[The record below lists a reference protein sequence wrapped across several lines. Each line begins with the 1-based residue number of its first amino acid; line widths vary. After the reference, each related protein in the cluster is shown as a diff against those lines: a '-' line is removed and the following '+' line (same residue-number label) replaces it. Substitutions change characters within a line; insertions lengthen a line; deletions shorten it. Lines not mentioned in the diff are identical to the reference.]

1 MGEDVFISYKSEEFQ
16 EADWVR
22 QQLESGGI
30 SCWMAPNSITGGA
43 SYATEIPQAIRSC
56 RVFVLILSRRAQLSQ
71 WVPKELDQAINC
83 GKIIMPFML
92 ENCPL
97 EDDFSFYLSNV
108 QRYPAYEGR
117 EAAMQRMLRE
127 IRMLLGCDRA
137 EPPAEAKKEPAKIPA
152 PAVKEKKTAK
162 VPKESADKKSG
173 KKKWMIPVG
182 VLLAAVLAIVL
193 LRLGSSVTIA
203 GTRYD
208 AGITSL
214 RLKEVQLT
222 PEDLS
227 TIAGLK
233 KLGILTMEECA
244 FTGEDLTGLTSAT
257 VWELGLPGCTLT
269 EAQAESL
276 DLTGFPKLRSLD
288 ISGIAAWQQLPQL
301 PEGVTQLDI
310 SRSGISSLEGV
321 QRLSGLSR
329 LAAADTPVTDL
340 TPLATCQQLERAD
353 ISDTAVTD
361 LTPLESCGKLQ
372 LLKAD
377 ETPLTT
383 LQGLETCIELR
394 CISLKNAQLT
404 DISGLRNTTLLEDV
418 QFSGNRLEDVSVLA
432 GSKDTLERLYLDG
445 LGMESLDW
453 LRGAAAL
460 RYLSVNDNRLETLD
474 FLEESPALE
483 GLSAANNAISSAA
496 PLEGMANLKELVLRD
511 NPLSGAPELHLSGS
525 GPVVD
530 LRHTNITGLTLA
542 SEERIRLLDISHTAV
557 TDIRTLTEA
566 SYHDLILSYQAAM
579 DWETLGACNTYQFTV
594 LDCPLDR
601 QVAVRTALENRVEY
615 ATELSVQS
623 DELLS
628 KTMQG
633 EISFS

>member
-1 MGEDVFISYKSEEFQ
+1 
-16 EADWVR
+16 
-22 QQLESGGI
+22 
-30 SCWMAPNSITGGA
+30 MAPNSITGGA

-233 KLGILTMEECA
+233 KLGILTIEECA

-340 TPLATCQQLERAD
+340 TPLATCQQLERVD

-404 DISGLRNTTLLEDV
+404 DISGLRNTTLLEYV

-511 NPLSGAPELHLSGS
+511 NPLSGAPELHLLGS

-566 SYHDLILSYQAAM
+566 SYHDFILSYQATM

-615 ATELSVQS
+615 ATELPVQS

-628 KTMQG
+628 KTMRG

>member
-1 MGEDVFISYKSEEFQ
+1 MGQDVFISYKSEEFQ
-16 EADWVR
+16 ETDWVR

-127 IRMLLGCDRA
+127 IRTLLGRDRA
-137 EPPAEAKKEPAKIPA
+137 EPPAEAKKEPAKTPA
-152 PAVKEKKTAK
+152 PAAKEKKTAK

-193 LRLGSSVTIA
+193 LRLGSNVTIA

-233 KLGILTMEECA
+233 KLGILTMEKCA

-257 VWELGLPGCTLT
+257 VWELELPGCTLT

-340 TPLATCQQLERAD
+340 TPLATCQQLERVD

-383 LQGLETCIELR
+383 LRGLETCIELR

-404 DISGLRNTTLLEDV
+404 DISGLRNTTLLEYV

-453 LRGAAAL
+453 L

-511 NPLSGAPELHLSGS
+511 NPLSGAPELHLLGS

-542 SEERIRLLDISHTAV
+542 SEERIRLLNISHTAV

-566 SYHDLILSYQAAM
+566 SYHDLILSYQATM

-615 ATELSVQS
+615 ATELPVQS

-628 KTMQG
+628 KTMRG

>member
-1 MGEDVFISYKSEEFQ
+1 MGQDVFISYKSEEFQ

-127 IRMLLGCDRA
+127 IRTLLGCDRA
-137 EPPAEAKKEPAKIPA
+137 EPPAEGKKEPAKTPA
-152 PAVKEKKTAK
+152 PAVKEKKTVK
-162 VPKESADKKSG
+162 VPKESADKKPG

-182 VLLAAVLAIVL
+182 VLLAAVLAIAL
-193 LRLGSSVTIA
+193 LRLGSNVTIA

-244 FTGEDLTGLTSAT
+244 FTGEALTGLTSAT
-257 VWELGLPGCTLT
+257 VWELELPGCTLT

-301 PEGVTQLDI
+301 PVGVTQLDI

-329 LAAADTPVTDL
+329 LAAADTPVTNL
-340 TPLATCQQLERAD
+340 TPLATCQQLERVD

-372 LLKAD
+372 LLKPD

-404 DISGLRNTTLLEDV
+404 DISGLRNTTLLEYV

-615 ATELSVQS
+615 ATELPVQS

-628 KTMQG
+628 KTMRG
-633 EISFS
+633 EISFR

>member
-1 MGEDVFISYKSEEFQ
+1 MGQDVFISYKSEEFQ

-127 IRMLLGCDRA
+127 IRTLLGRDRA
-137 EPPAEAKKEPAKIPA
+137 EPPAEAKKEPAKTPA
-152 PAVKEKKTAK
+152 PAAKEKKTAK

-193 LRLGSSVTIA
+193 LRLGSNVTIA

-214 RLKEVQLT
+214 RLKVVQLT

-233 KLGILTMEECA
+233 KLGILTMEKCA

-257 VWELGLPGCTLT
+257 VWELELPGCTLT

-340 TPLATCQQLERAD
+340 TPLATCQQLERVD

-383 LQGLETCIELR
+383 LRGLETCIELR

-404 DISGLRNTTLLEDV
+404 DISGLRNTTLLEYV

-453 LRGAAAL
+453 L

-511 NPLSGAPELHLSGS
+511 NPLSGAPELHLLGS

-542 SEERIRLLDISHTAV
+542 SEERIRLLNISHTAV

-566 SYHDLILSYQAAM
+566 SYHDLILSYQATM

-615 ATELSVQS
+615 ATELPVQS

-628 KTMQG
+628 KTMRG

>member
-1 MGEDVFISYKSEEFQ
+1 MGQDVFISYKSEEFQ

-127 IRMLLGCDRA
+127 IRTLLGRDRA
-137 EPPAEAKKEPAKIPA
+137 EPPAEAKKEPAKTPA
-152 PAVKEKKTAK
+152 PAAKEKKTAK

-193 LRLGSSVTIA
+193 LRLGSNVTIA

-233 KLGILTMEECA
+233 KLGILTMEKCA

-257 VWELGLPGCTLT
+257 VWELELPGCTLT

-340 TPLATCQQLERAD
+340 TPLATCQQLERVD

-383 LQGLETCIELR
+383 LRGLETCIELR

-404 DISGLRNTTLLEDV
+404 DISGLRNTTLLEYV

-453 LRGAAAL
+453 L

-511 NPLSGAPELHLSGS
+511 NPLSGAPELHLLGS

-542 SEERIRLLDISHTAV
+542 SEERIRLLNISHTAV

-566 SYHDLILSYQAAM
+566 SYHDLILSYQATM
-579 DWETLGACNTYQFTV
+579 DWETLGACNT
-594 LDCPLDR
+594 
-601 QVAVRTALENRVEY
+601 
-615 ATELSVQS
+615 
-623 DELLS
+623 
-628 KTMQG
+628 
-633 EISFS
+633 

>member
-1 MGEDVFISYKSEEFQ
+1 MGQDVFISYKSEEFQ

-127 IRMLLGCDRA
+127 IRTLLGRDRA
-137 EPPAEAKKEPAKIPA
+137 EPPAEAKKEPAKTPA
-152 PAVKEKKTAK
+152 PAAKEKKTAK

-193 LRLGSSVTIA
+193 LRLGSNVTIA

-233 KLGILTMEECA
+233 KLGILTMEKCA

-257 VWELGLPGCTLT
+257 VWELELPGCTLT

-340 TPLATCQQLERAD
+340 TPLATCQQLERVD

-383 LQGLETCIELR
+383 LRGLETCIELR

-404 DISGLRNTTLLEDV
+404 DISGLRNTTLLEYV

-453 LRGAAAL
+453 L

-530 LRHTNITGLTLA
+530 LRHTSITGLTLA

-566 SYHDLILSYQAAM
+566 SYHDLILSYQATM

-615 ATELSVQS
+615 ATELPVQS

-628 KTMQG
+628 KTMRG

>member
-1 MGEDVFISYKSEEFQ
+1 MGQDVFISYKSEEFQ
-16 EADWVR
+16 EADRVR

-92 ENCPL
+92 GNCPL

-127 IRMLLGCDRA
+127 IRTLLGCDRA
-137 EPPAEAKKEPAKIPA
+137 EPPAEAKKEPARTPA
-152 PAVKEKKTAK
+152 PAAKEKKTAK

-193 LRLGSSVTIA
+193 LRLGSNVTIA

-269 EAQAESL
+269 EAQTESL

-404 DISGLRNTTLLEDV
+404 DISGLRNTTLLEYV

-460 RYLSVNDNRLETLD
+460 RYLSVNDNQLETLD

-566 SYHDLILSYQAAM
+566 SYHDLILSYQATM
-579 DWETLGACNTYQFTV
+579 DRETLGACNTYQFTV

-615 ATELSVQS
+615 ATELPVQS

-628 KTMQG
+628 KTMRG

>member
-1 MGEDVFISYKSEEFQ
+1 MGQDVFISYKSEEFQ

-137 EPPAEAKKEPAKIPA
+137 EPPAEAKKEPAKTPA
-152 PAVKEKKTAK
+152 PAAKEKKTAK
-162 VPKESADKKSG
+162 VPKESADKKPG

-193 LRLGSSVTIA
+193 LRLGSNVTIA

-276 DLTGFPKLRSLD
+276 DGTGFPKLRSLE
-288 ISGIAAWQQLPQL
+288 ISGIAAGRSAETKRTEPLGGGRYSCDRPDAAGHLPAA
-301 PEGVTQLDI
+301 GK
-310 SRSGISSLEGV
+310 SRY
-321 QRLSGLSR
+321 QRHGSNGPDTAGKLR
-329 LAAADTPVTDL
+329 EAAA
-340 TPLATCQQLERAD
+340 
-353 ISDTAVTD
+353 
-361 LTPLESCGKLQ
+361 
-372 LLKAD
+372 
-377 ETPLTT
+377 
-383 LQGLETCIELR
+383 
-394 CISLKNAQLT
+394 
-404 DISGLRNTTLLEDV
+404 
-418 QFSGNRLEDVSVLA
+418 F
-432 GSKDTLERLYLDG
+432 
-445 LGMESLDW
+445 
-453 LRGAAAL
+453 
-460 RYLSVNDNRLETLD
+460 
-474 FLEESPALE
+474 E
-483 GLSAANNAISSAA
+483 G
-496 PLEGMANLKELVLRD
+496 R
-511 NPLSGAPELHLSGS
+511 
-525 GPVVD
+525 
-530 LRHTNITGLTLA
+530 
-542 SEERIRLLDISHTAV
+542 
-557 TDIRTLTEA
+557 
-566 SYHDLILSYQAAM
+566 
-579 DWETLGACNTYQFTV
+579 
-594 LDCPLDR
+594 
-601 QVAVRTALENRVEY
+601 
-615 ATELSVQS
+615 
-623 DELLS
+623 
-628 KTMQG
+628 
-633 EISFS
+633 

>member
-1 MGEDVFISYKSEEFQ
+1 MGQDVFISYKSEEFQ

-127 IRMLLGCDRA
+127 IRTLLGCDRA
-137 EPPAEAKKEPAKIPA
+137 EPPAEAKKEPAKTPA
-152 PAVKEKKTAK
+152 PAAKEKKTAK

-182 VLLAAVLAIVL
+182 VLLAAVLAIAL
-193 LRLGSSVTIA
+193 LRLGSNVTIA

-257 VWELGLPGCTLT
+257 VWELELPGCTLT

-276 DLTGFPKLRSLD
+276 DLTDFPKLRSLD

-404 DISGLRNTTLLEDV
+404 DISGLRNTTLLEYV

-460 RYLSVNDNRLETLD
+460 RYLSVNDNQLETLD

-566 SYHDLILSYQAAM
+566 SYHDLILSYQATM

-615 ATELSVQS
+615 ATELPVQS

-628 KTMQG
+628 KTMRG

>member
-1 MGEDVFISYKSEEFQ
+1 MGQDVFISYKSEEFQ

-127 IRMLLGCDRA
+127 IRTLLGCDRA
-137 EPPAEAKKEPAKIPA
+137 EPPAEGKKEPAKTPA
-152 PAVKEKKTAK
+152 PAVKEKKTVK
-162 VPKESADKKSG
+162 VPKESADKKPG

-182 VLLAAVLAIVL
+182 VLLAAVLAIAL
-193 LRLGSSVTIA
+193 LRLGSNVTIA

-244 FTGEDLTGLTSAT
+244 FTGEALTGLTSAT
-257 VWELGLPGCTLT
+257 VWELELPGCTLT

-301 PEGVTQLDI
+301 PVGVTQLDI

-329 LAAADTPVTDL
+329 LAAADTPVTNL
-340 TPLATCQQLERAD
+340 TPLATCQQLERVD

-372 LLKAD
+372 LLKPD

-404 DISGLRNTTLLEDV
+404 DISGLRNTTLLEYV

-566 SYHDLILSYQAAM
+566 SYHDLILSYQATM
-579 DWETLGACNTYQFTV
+579 DWEALGACNTYQFTV

-615 ATELSVQS
+615 ATELPVQS

-628 KTMQG
+628 KTMRG

>member
-1 MGEDVFISYKSEEFQ
+1 MGQDVFISYKSEEFQ

-43 SYATEIPQAIRSC
+43 SYATEIPQAIRGC

-127 IRMLLGCDRA
+127 IRTLLGCDRA
-137 EPPAEAKKEPAKIPA
+137 EPPAEAKKEPAKTPA
-152 PAVKEKKTAK
+152 PEAKEKKTVK

-257 VWELGLPGCTLT
+257 VWELELPGCTLT

-310 SRSGISSLEGV
+310 SRSGISSLEGA

-340 TPLATCQQLERAD
+340 TPLATCQQLERVD

-377 ETPLTT
+377 ETPLAT

-404 DISGLRNTTLLEDV
+404 DISGLRNTTLLEYV

-511 NPLSGAPELHLSGS
+511 NPLSGAPELHLLGS

-557 TDIRTLTEA
+557 TDIRTLTGA

-579 DWETLGACNTYQFTV
+579 DRETLGACNTYQFTV

-601 QVAVRTALENRVEY
+601 QAAVRTALENRVEY
-615 ATELSVQS
+615 ATELPVQS

>member
-1 MGEDVFISYKSEEFQ
+1 MGQDVFISYKSEEFQ

-127 IRMLLGCDRA
+127 IRTLLGCDRA
-137 EPPAEAKKEPAKIPA
+137 EPPAEAKKEPAKTPA
-152 PAVKEKKTAK
+152 PAAKEKKTAK

-182 VLLAAVLAIVL
+182 VLLAAVLAIAL
-193 LRLGSSVTIA
+193 LRLGSNVTIA

-233 KLGILTMEECA
+233 KLGILTMEKCA

-288 ISGIAAWQQLPQL
+288 TSGIAAWQQLPQL

-340 TPLATCQQLERAD
+340 TPLATCQQLERVD

-404 DISGLRNTTLLEDV
+404 DISGLRNTTLLEYV
-418 QFSGNRLEDVSVLA
+418 QFSGNRLEDVSVLT

-615 ATELSVQS
+615 ATELPVQS

-628 KTMQG
+628 KTMRG

>member
-1 MGEDVFISYKSEEFQ
+1 MGQDVFISYKSEEFQ

-30 SCWMAPNSITGGA
+30 NCWLAPNSITGGA

-127 IRMLLGCDRA
+127 IRTLLGCDRA
-137 EPPAEAKKEPAKIPA
+137 EPPAEGKKEPAKTPA
-152 PAVKEKKTAK
+152 PAAKEKKTVK
-162 VPKESADKKSG
+162 VPKESADKKPG

-182 VLLAAVLAIVL
+182 VLLAAVLAIAL
-193 LRLGSSVTIA
+193 LRLGSNVTIA

-340 TPLATCQQLERAD
+340 TPLATCQQLERVD

-404 DISGLRNTTLLEDV
+404 DISGLRNTTLLEYV

-511 NPLSGAPELHLSGS
+511 NPLSGAPELHLLGS

-557 TDIRTLTEA
+557 TDIRTLSEA
-566 SYHDLILSYQAAM
+566 SYHDLILSYQATM
-579 DWETLGACNTYQFTV
+579 DWEALGACNTYQFTV

-615 ATELSVQS
+615 ATELPAQS

-628 KTMQG
+628 KTMRG

>member
-1 MGEDVFISYKSEEFQ
+1 M
-16 EADWVR
+16 
-22 QQLESGGI
+22 
-30 SCWMAPNSITGGA
+30 
-43 SYATEIPQAIRSC
+43 
-56 RVFVLILSRRAQLSQ
+56 
-71 WVPKELDQAINC
+71 
-83 GKIIMPFML
+83 
-92 ENCPL
+92 
-97 EDDFSFYLSNV
+97 
-108 QRYPAYEGR
+108 
-117 EAAMQRMLRE
+117 
-127 IRMLLGCDRA
+127 GCDRA
-137 EPPAEAKKEPAKIPA
+137 EPPAEAKKEPARTPA
-152 PAVKEKKTAK
+152 PAAKEKKTAK

-193 LRLGSSVTIA
+193 LRLGSNVTIA

-269 EAQAESL
+269 EAQTESL

-383 LQGLETCIELR
+383 LQGLGRVSSCGA
-394 CISLKNAQLT
+394 SLKNAQLT
-404 DISGLRNTTLLEDV
+404 DISGLRNTTLLEYV

-453 LRGAAAL
+453 LRAQRRCGTSPSTITNWRRWTFGGIPGAGRAV
-460 RYLSVNDNRLETLD
+460 RS
-474 FLEESPALE
+474 
-483 GLSAANNAISSAA
+483 NNAISSAA

-530 LRHTNITGLTLA
+530 LRHTNITGLTLCIGGA
-542 SEERIRLLDISHTAV
+542 HPPTG
-557 TDIRTLTEA
+557 
-566 SYHDLILSYQAAM
+566 YQPYGG
-579 DWETLGACNTYQFTV
+579 DGY
-594 LDCPLDR
+594 PHP
-601 QVAVRTALENRVEY
+601 
-615 ATELSVQS
+615 
-623 DELLS
+623 
-628 KTMQG
+628 
-633 EISFS
+633 

>member
-1 MGEDVFISYKSEEFQ
+1 MGQDVFISYKSEEFQ

-30 SCWMAPNSITGGA
+30 SCWMAPHSITGGA

-127 IRMLLGCDRA
+127 IRTLLGCDRV
-137 EPPAEAKKEPAKIPA
+137 EPPAEAKKEPAKTPA
-152 PAVKEKKTAK
+152 PAAKEKKTAK

-182 VLLAAVLAIVL
+182 VLLAAVLAIAL
-193 LRLGSSVTIA
+193 LRLGSNVTIA

-244 FTGEDLTGLTSAT
+244 FTGEDLTGLTSTT

-269 EAQAESL
+269 EAQTESL

-310 SRSGISSLEGV
+310 SRSGISSLKGV

-340 TPLATCQQLERAD
+340 TPLATCQQLERVD

-404 DISGLRNTTLLEDV
+404 DISGLRNTTLLEYV

-453 LRGAAAL
+453 LR
-460 RYLSVNDNRLETLD
+460 RWREW
-474 FLEESPALE
+474 
-483 GLSAANNAISSAA
+483 
-496 PLEGMANLKELVLRD
+496 
-511 NPLSGAPELHLSGS
+511 
-525 GPVVD
+525 
-530 LRHTNITGLTLA
+530 
-542 SEERIRLLDISHTAV
+542 RI
-557 TDIRTLTEA
+557 
-566 SYHDLILSYQAAM
+566 
-579 DWETLGACNTYQFTV
+579 
-594 LDCPLDR
+594 
-601 QVAVRTALENRVEY
+601 
-615 ATELSVQS
+615 
-623 DELLS
+623 
-628 KTMQG
+628 
-633 EISFS
+633 

>member
-1 MGEDVFISYKSEEFQ
+1 MGQDVFISYKSEEFQ

-127 IRMLLGCDRA
+127 IRTLLGCDRA
-137 EPPAEAKKEPAKIPA
+137 EPPAEAKKEPAKTPA

-193 LRLGSSVTIA
+193 LRLGSNVTIA

-257 VWELGLPGCTLT
+257 VWELELPGCTLT
-269 EAQAESL
+269 EAQTESL

-340 TPLATCQQLERAD
+340 TPLATCQQLERVD

-404 DISGLRNTTLLEDV
+404 DISGLRNTTLLEYV

-453 LRGAAAL
+453 LRGAAVSL
-460 RYLSVNDNRLETLD
+460 RQR
-474 FLEESPALE
+474 
-483 GLSAANNAISSAA
+483 
-496 PLEGMANLKELVLRD
+496 
-511 NPLSGAPELHLSGS
+511 
-525 GPVVD
+525 
-530 LRHTNITGLTLA
+530 
-542 SEERIRLLDISHTAV
+542 
-557 TDIRTLTEA
+557 
-566 SYHDLILSYQAAM
+566 
-579 DWETLGACNTYQFTV
+579 
-594 LDCPLDR
+594 
-601 QVAVRTALENRVEY
+601 
-615 ATELSVQS
+615 
-623 DELLS
+623 
-628 KTMQG
+628 
-633 EISFS
+633 

>member
-1 MGEDVFISYKSEEFQ
+1 
-16 EADWVR
+16 
-22 QQLESGGI
+22 
-30 SCWMAPNSITGGA
+30 MAPNSITGGA

-108 QRYPAYEGR
+108 QRYPAYKGR

-137 EPPAEAKKEPAKIPA
+137 EPPAEAKKEPAKTPA
-152 PAVKEKKTAK
+152 PAAKEKKTAK

-321 QRLSGLSR
+321 RRLSGLSR

-340 TPLATCQQLERAD
+340 TPLATCQQLERVD

-404 DISGLRNTTLLEDV
+404 DISGLRNTTLLEYA
-418 QFSGNRLEDVSVLA
+418 QFSGNRLGDVSVLA

-566 SYHDLILSYQAAM
+566 SYHDLILSYQATM

-615 ATELSVQS
+615 ATELPVQS

-628 KTMQG
+628 KTMRG

>member
-1 MGEDVFISYKSEEFQ
+1 MGQDVFISYKSEEFQ

-137 EPPAEAKKEPAKIPA
+137 EPPAEAKKEPAKTPA
-152 PAVKEKKTAK
+152 PAAKEKKTAK

-193 LRLGSSVTIA
+193 LRLGSNVTIA

-233 KLGILTMEECA
+233 KLGILTMEECT

-257 VWELGLPGCTLT
+257 VWELELPGCTLT

-404 DISGLRNTTLLEDV
+404 DISGLRNTTLLEYV

-445 LGMESLDW
+445 LGIESLDW

-474 FLEESPALE
+474 FLGESPALE

-496 PLEGMANLKELVLRD
+496 LLEGMANLKELVLRD

-566 SYHDLILSYQAAM
+566 SYHDLILSYQATM

-615 ATELSVQS
+615 ATELPVQS

-628 KTMQG
+628 KTMRG

>member
-1 MGEDVFISYKSEEFQ
+1 MGQDVFISYKSEEFQ
-16 EADWVR
+16 EADRVR

-182 VLLAAVLAIVL
+182 VLLAAVLAIAL

-244 FTGEDLTGLTSAT
+244 FTGEDLTGLTSTT

-276 DLTGFPKLRSLD
+276 DGTGFPKLRSLD

-340 TPLATCQQLERAD
+340 TPLATCQQLERVD

-418 QFSGNRLEDVSVLA
+418 QLSGNRLEDVSVLA

-474 FLEESPALE
+474 FLEGSPALE

-566 SYHDLILSYQAAM
+566 SYHDLILSYQATM

-615 ATELSVQS
+615 ATELPVQS

-628 KTMQG
+628 KTMRG

>member
-1 MGEDVFISYKSEEFQ
+1 MGQDVFISYKSEEFQ

-43 SYATEIPQAIRSC
+43 SYATEIPQAIRGC

-127 IRMLLGCDRA
+127 IRMLLGCDMA
-137 EPPAEAKKEPAKIPA
+137 EPAEAKKEPAKTPA
-152 PAVKEKKTAK
+152 PAAKEKKTAK

-182 VLLAAVLAIVL
+182 VLLAAMLAIVL
-193 LRLGSSVTIA
+193 LRLGSNVTIA

-257 VWELGLPGCTLT
+257 VWELELPGCTLT

-404 DISGLRNTTLLEDV
+404 DISGLRNTTLLEYV

-566 SYHDLILSYQAAM
+566 SYHDLILSYQATM
-579 DWETLGACNTYQFTV
+579 DRETLGACNTYQFTV

-615 ATELSVQS
+615 ATELPVQS

-628 KTMQG
+628 KTMRG

>member
-1 MGEDVFISYKSEEFQ
+1 MGQDVFISYKSEEFQ

-127 IRMLLGCDRA
+127 IRTLLGCDRA
-137 EPPAEAKKEPAKIPA
+137 EPPAEGKKEPAKTPA
-152 PAVKEKKTAK
+152 PAVKEKKTVK
-162 VPKESADKKSG
+162 VPKESADKKPG

-182 VLLAAVLAIVL
+182 VLLAAVLAIAL
-193 LRLGSSVTIA
+193 LRLGSNVTIA

-257 VWELGLPGCTLT
+257 VWELELPGCTLT

-301 PEGVTQLDI
+301 PEGLTRLDI
-310 SRSGISSLEGV
+310 SRSGISSLKGV

-340 TPLATCQQLERAD
+340 TPLATCQQLERVD

-404 DISGLRNTTLLEDV
+404 DISGLRNTTLLEYV
-418 QFSGNRLEDVSVLA
+418 QFSGNRLEDVSVLT

-511 NPLSGAPELHLSGS
+511 NPLSGAPELHLLGS

-566 SYHDLILSYQAAM
+566 SYHDLILSYQATM

-615 ATELSVQS
+615 ATELPVQS

-628 KTMQG
+628 KTMRG

>member
-1 MGEDVFISYKSEEFQ
+1 MGQDVFISYKSEEFQ

-137 EPPAEAKKEPAKIPA
+137 EPPAEAKKEPAKTPA
-152 PAVKEKKTAK
+152 PAAKEKKTAK
-162 VPKESADKKSG
+162 VPKESADKKPG

-182 VLLAAVLAIVL
+182 VLLAAVLAVVL
-193 LRLGSSVTIA
+193 LRMGSKVTIA
-203 GTRYD
+203 GTKYD
-208 AGITSL
+208 AGVTSL
-214 RLKEVQLT
+214 HLKDVQLT

-233 KLGILTMEECA
+233 ELGILTMEECA

-257 VWELGLPGCTLT
+257 VWELALPDCSLT

-288 ISGIAAWQQLPQL
+288 ISGIAAWQQLQQL
-301 PEGVTQLDI
+301 PEGVTQLNV
-310 SRSGISSLEGV
+310 SRSGITSLEGV
-321 QRLSGLSR
+321 QGLIGLSR
-329 LAAADTPVTDL
+329 LAAADTDVTDL
-340 TPLATCQQLERAD
+340 TPLDACRLLEKLD
-353 ISDTAVTD
+353 ISGTAVTD
-361 LTPLESCGKLQ
+361 LTPLGSCGKLR
-372 LLKAD
+372 LLQAD

-383 LQGLETCIELR
+383 LHGLETCIELQR
-394 CISLKNAQLT
+394 ISLKNARLT
-404 DISGLRNTTLLEDV
+404 DIGGLRNTTLLEEV
-418 QFSGNRLEDVSVLA
+418 QLSGNPLEDVSMLA

-445 LGMESLDW
+445 LGIESLDW

-511 NPLSGAPELHLSGS
+511 NPLSGAPELHLLGS

-566 SYHDLILSYQAAM
+566 SYHDLILSYQATM

-615 ATELSVQS
+615 ATELPVQS

-628 KTMQG
+628 KTMRG

>member
-1 MGEDVFISYKSEEFQ
+1 MGQDVFISYKSEEFQ

-137 EPPAEAKKEPAKIPA
+137 EPPAEAKKEPAKTPA
-152 PAVKEKKTAK
+152 PAAKEKKTAK

-182 VLLAAVLAIVL
+182 VLLAAMLAIVL
-193 LRLGSSVTIA
+193 LRLGSNVTIA

-257 VWELGLPGCTLT
+257 VWELELPGCTLT

-340 TPLATCQQLERAD
+340 TPLATCQQLERVD

-404 DISGLRNTTLLEDV
+404 DISGLRNTTLLEYV

-445 LGMESLDW
+445 LDMESLDW

-566 SYHDLILSYQAAM
+566 SYHDLILSYQATM
-579 DWETLGACNTYQFTV
+579 DRETLGACNTYQFTV

-615 ATELSVQS
+615 TTELPAQS

-628 KTMQG
+628 KTMRG